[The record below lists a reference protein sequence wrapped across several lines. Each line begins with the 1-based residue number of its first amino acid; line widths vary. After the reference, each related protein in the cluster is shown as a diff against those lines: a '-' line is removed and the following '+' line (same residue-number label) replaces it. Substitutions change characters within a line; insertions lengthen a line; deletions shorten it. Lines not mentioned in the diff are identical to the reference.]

1 MRLQKV
7 NLKQILAELGDL
19 PSDWMDDQAREL
31 IHVIR
36 DSLSSLRRLKHAP
49 AVTDLAAML
58 EHNPAFLDVCRLLMG
73 EGQES
78 AAHRLCKHL
87 DMRAATWS
95 RLRLLARQDPTRMAS
110 AIVALGVP
118 DLIVNDLRRNWTLED
133 ILLERYR
140 MSRGRAIAG
149 QKRGRA
155 LEDRVEQVLRG
166 IPVAFE
172 PRVRFIGKRGQG
184 AKCDFAII
192 GRDHPKIVVEA
203 KGFEAT
209 GSKLTDF
216 LGDVLKIGQVK
227 EYHTYFFLVTDG
239 RGWLNRESDLKRLI
253 EYHNEGLVDMIYTQ
267 ARLEDFARHVKA
279 IIENE

>member
-1 MRLQKV
+1 MFTTLT
-7 NLKQILAELGDL
+7 
-19 PSDWMDDQAREL
+19 
-31 IHVIR
+31 
-36 DSLSSLRRLKHAP
+36 RRA
-49 AVTDLAAML
+49 TT
-58 EHNPAFLDVCRLLMG
+58 E
-73 EGQES
+73 
-78 AAHRLCKHL
+78 RLCTPNSSVYL
-87 DMRAATWS
+87 RTLSPGRVETIDPAGFIARVVGARQPS
-95 RLRLLARQDPTRMAS
+95 RLPFLLPAS
-110 AIVALGVP
+110 ADHL
-118 DLIVNDLRRNWTLED
+118 
-133 ILLERYR
+133 
-140 MSRGRAIAG
+140 S
-149 QKRGRA
+149 